1 MTPPSLQAIQA
12 RIIERARPFLA
23 DWDASKA
30 FVAAPCI
37 FCGYNGAG
45 YSQAGTHPEGCPWHT
60 VGGVTERLAVVAEIV
75 IGHLQA
81 AEARA
86 ASAERERD
94 AFKSA
99 IVSERGWM
107 MVLAP
112 CRGCR
117 QEWPHPSVYSTS
129 PVCESC
135 RHKELAALTLRA
147 EAAEQWKAEQQSALI
162 AMAVELVTAG
172 CPHAG
177 VVDGVRWLRE
187 RAEAAERRVRE
198 LEQTT

>member
-1 MTPPSLQAIQA
+1 MNTQREDAL
-12 RIIERARPFLA
+12 LA
-23 DWDASKA
+23 HID
-30 FVAAPCI
+30 
-37 FCGYNGAG
+37 
-45 YSQAGTHPEGCPWHT
+45 QL
-60 VGGVTERLAVVAEIV
+60 LAEK
-75 IGHLQA
+75 QA

-86 ASAERERD
+86 ASAERARD

-112 CRGCR
+112 CRDCR
-117 QEWPHPSVYSTS
+117 QEWPHPSVCSTS

-135 RHKELAALTLRA
+135 RHKERDALTR
-147 EAAEQWKAEQQSALI
+147 
-162 AMAVELVTAG
+162 
-172 CPHAG
+172 
-177 VVDGVRWLRE
+177 